1 MWVEMPKS
9 RSGRWGGPNV
19 SSQCYDKYSISDNPT
34 PSPPLPHPHRPTIV
48 SPYSPAPPHI
58 LLRLLA
64 FFFLQLHLTRHRQ
77 NVFTWILSDYLPS
90 PVRLAAAMAAALH
103 YALDQRPR
111 SVVNNSSRYHL
122 APSPLSASG
131 YNPPVHPPSPPTHIM
146 QPPLHAAPY
155 YTASALPPVTPL
167 SFESPS
173 QKAYTSPP
181 SDYIPQRYVPEPPLP
196 PSHLL
201 PHPNLHST
209 SSVDP
214 YSDQLLLDPPSFTPI
229 PQVHEPRQ
237 RDHPSFYDAPIPS
250 LSDVQQPLGDIS
262 VPNIL
267 PSYDHHH
274 EDKLSLRP
282 VKDLSLRDHHQPA
295 IIHHAS
301 QRIPHQLPPL
311 PPPHSQLQHT
321 STLVHKSERQFAE
334 QPQHFSLS
342 VPDCVPLTTVDDS
355 AAIHPTYINSSL
367 SVPAMFGSD
376 STPSAAHYA
385 SQHAPPVQNVIR
397 GNCSTHSYLA
407 NQLTMDHVVY
417 SVGEIRPGT
426 SSVCFAQQQHPTL
439 AVQSALSEDPAG
451 TTTVHY
457 VQHPNQHQ
465 APLLLSPLQTQID
478 HSIPQSLLP
487 SADLGLHPLIQ
498 SAGNVANIMGDGMSA
513 QAVGTIA
520 GSSTAAI
527 NVPEFMGTPQLVI
540 GSEMVDMDMYLRVGR
555 VCRDIGRLDLAA
567 NAFRACM
574 ALCPEST
581 EARAAY
587 TTAVFRQGYEAG
599 IEMGAVFPE
608 DIFNNVGNSLRT
620 IGRAS
625 EAEMAYRAAL
635 SISPRHANAWNNLGN
650 AMRARGAVTDAMQC
664 YTYSLLY
671 QSGFAAAHCNLA
683 GLLRDQGKPQ
693 EAEAQYRAAL
703 LSDPDLAE
711 AAAGLGT
718 ALRDMGRTE
727 EAVPFY
733 VRAVTLQPSAADHH
747 ANLANTYKDLNR
759 IEESIVSY
767 QAALSLQPDLPDA
780 FCNMVHS
787 LSVICDW
794 RHREQNFATLLA
806 IIDRQLDTLMNHP
819 ATTSR
824 LYNTLVGALSNST
837 PQLIDACGGSRSD
850 RDGVSVSTSIG
861 REEDSTERHP
871 RRRYIHHPS
880 SPTVVKKA
888 RMRGKFAKFITSA
901 PAVVA
906 PVLTTGLPSVQPFHA
921 LIYPMSP
928 EKFRALSAAF
938 AARAEAMVAGI
949 PHVTQRWTVPRG
961 SRPRL
966 KVGYVSS
973 DYNNHP
979 YSHLT
984 QSIYGLHSTGA
995 VVECYCYALTPSDQ
1009 SGWRQRIEVEAEHF
1023 RDISGM
1029 TAKQSAEAIANDG
1042 IHVLINC
1049 NGYTKGARTELFALR
1064 PAPVQVSF
1072 MGFPGTLGAHYI
1084 EYFITDVVTSPPE
1097 LASRMHSE
1105 ALLYHPHSYFVNDH
1119 KQTSIPGPTAYP
1131 SGPLTR
1137 AHYGLPENCFLF
1149 IMHNQLYKLSPDTF
1163 DVWAR
1168 ILNRVPGS
1176 KLWLL
1181 RFPPTGEQRIRD
1193 EAAARGLAAD
1203 RLIFTDVAGKEEH
1216 VARAG
1221 LGDLFLDTPTCNA
1234 HTTGTDVL
1242 WSGVPMITC
1251 PGSLFASRVAASLL
1265 TAAGLPELVAKD
1277 MLEYEDLAVELATNR
1292 AKLSAI
1298 RAKIELSRFTNAL
1311 FDTERWVRNV
1321 EALYWQAWRNFEA
1334 GKEPGHIFGKDVY
1347 DGSTM
1352 VQRPMF
1358 VESHYSTTDSR
1369 RSETLIYGNMYNSTV
1384 AT

>member
-1 MWVEMPKS
+1 M
-9 RSGRWGGPNV
+9 
-19 SSQCYDKYSISDNPT
+19 
-34 PSPPLPHPHRPTIV
+34 
-48 SPYSPAPPHI
+48 
-58 LLRLLA
+58 
-64 FFFLQLHLTRHRQ
+64 
-77 NVFTWILSDYLPS
+77 
-90 PVRLAAAMAAALH
+90 
-103 YALDQRPR
+103 
-111 SVVNNSSRYHL
+111 
-122 APSPLSASG
+122 
-131 YNPPVHPPSPPTHIM
+131 
-146 QPPLHAAPY
+146 
-155 YTASALPPVTPL
+155 
-167 SFESPS
+167 
-173 QKAYTSPP
+173 
-181 SDYIPQRYVPEPPLP
+181 
-196 PSHLL
+196 
-201 PHPNLHST
+201 
-209 SSVDP
+209 
-214 YSDQLLLDPPSFTPI
+214 
-229 PQVHEPRQ
+229 
-237 RDHPSFYDAPIPS
+237 
-250 LSDVQQPLGDIS
+250 
-262 VPNIL
+262 
-267 PSYDHHH
+267 
-274 EDKLSLRP
+274 
-282 VKDLSLRDHHQPA
+282 
-295 IIHHAS
+295 
-301 QRIPHQLPPL
+301 
-311 PPPHSQLQHT
+311 
-321 STLVHKSERQFAE
+321 HKNERQLVE
-334 QPQHFSLS
+334 QPQAFTLS
-342 VPDCVPLTTVDDS
+342 VPDCAPLAAVDNS
-355 AAIHPTYINSSL
+355 AATHATFMNLSL
-367 SVPAMFGSD
+367 SVPAMFAAEND
-376 STPSAAHYA
+376 QSAAHYA
-385 SQHAPPVQNVIR
+385 SQQAASVQNVAH
-397 GNCSTHSYLA
+397 GTSSTHSYNGSHHAA
-407 NQLTMDHVVY
+407 NQVTY
-417 SVGEIRPGT
+417 SMSEIRMAPA
-426 SSVCFAQQQHPTL
+426 VCFAQHHHPVV
-439 AVQSALSEDPAG
+439 AVQSTLSEEPSG
-451 TTTVHY
+451 TTPVPY
-457 VQHPNQHQ
+457 VQHPNQQQ
-465 APLLLSPLQTQID
+465 ATLLLSPLQSQVD
-478 HSIPQSLLP
+478 HAIPQTLLP
-487 SADLGLHPLIQ
+487 SPDMGLHPLMQ
-498 SAGNVANIMGDGMSA
+498 SGDNVANVMGGSVPVQGVTA
-513 QAVGTIA
+513 IA
-520 GSSTAAI
+520 GSNT
-527 NVPEFMGTPQLVI
+527 NVISVPDLVETSQFGVGTDI
-540 GSEMVDMDMYLRVGR
+540 VDLDTYMNVGR

-567 NAFRACM
+567 SAYRACL

-581 EARAAY
+581 DARAAY
-587 TTAVFRQGYEAG
+587 AAAVFGQGFYEAG
-599 IEMGAVFPE
+599 PDIGAVFPE
-608 DIFNNVGNSLRT
+608 DVFNDVGNSLRA
-620 IGRAS
+620 IGRPS

-650 AMRARGAVTDAMQC
+650 AMRARGSIADAMQC

-671 QSGFAAAHCNLA
+671 QPGFAAAHCNLA

-693 EAEAQYRAAL
+693 EAVIQYRAAL
-703 LSDPDLAE
+703 SSDPNLAE

-718 ALRDMGRTE
+718 ALRDMGKTA
-727 EAVPFY
+727 EAVPSY
-733 VRAVTLQPSAADHH
+733 VRAVTLQPNAADHH

-767 QAALSLQPDLPDA
+767 QAALLIQPDLPDA

-819 ATTSR
+819 ATTPR

-837 PQLIDACGGSRSD
+837 PQLVDVCGGSRSD
-850 RDGVSVSTSIG
+850 RDGASVSTSIG

-888 RMRGKFAKFITSA
+888 RMRGRFAKFITSA

-949 PHVTQRWTVPRG
+949 SHVTQRWTVPRG
-961 SRPRL
+961 SRARL

-984 QSIYGLHSTGA
+984 QSIYGLHSTGSA
-995 VVECYCYALTPSDQ
+995 IECYCYALTPSDQ
-1009 SGWRQRIEVEAEHF
+1009 SAWRQRIEREVEHF
-1023 RDISGM
+1023 RDISSM
-1029 TAKQSAEAIANDG
+1029 TAKQSAETIANDG

-1119 KQTSIPGPTAYP
+1119 RQTSIPGPALYP

-1168 ILNRVPGS
+1168 ILKRVPGS

-1181 RFPPTGEQRIRD
+1181 RFPPSGEQRIRD

-1265 TAAGLPELVAKD
+1265 TAAGLPELIARD

-1298 RAKIELSRFTNAL
+1298 RAKIELTRYSNAL

-1321 EALYWQAWRNFEA
+1321 EALYWQAWRNYETR
-1334 GKEPGHIFGKDVY
+1334 KEPSHIFGKDVY

-1352 VQRPMF
+1352 MSRPLT
-1358 VESHYSTTDSR
+1358 VESHYSTTESR
-1369 RSETLIYGNMYNSTV
+1369 RSETLLYGNMYNSTV
-1384 AT
+1384 VT

>member
-1 MWVEMPKS
+1 
-9 RSGRWGGPNV
+9 
-19 SSQCYDKYSISDNPT
+19 
-34 PSPPLPHPHRPTIV
+34 
-48 SPYSPAPPHI
+48 
-58 LLRLLA
+58 
-64 FFFLQLHLTRHRQ
+64 
-77 NVFTWILSDYLPS
+77 
-90 PVRLAAAMAAALH
+90 MAAALH
-103 YALDQRPR
+103 YALEQRPR
-111 SVVNNSSRYHL
+111 SVINNSSRYHL
-122 APSPLSASG
+122 APSPLSTSV
-131 YNPPVHPPSPPTHIM
+131 YNPPAHPPSPLRIM
-146 QPPLHAAPY
+146 QPPLHATPY
-155 YTASALPPVTPL
+155 YTPVLHAASPLP
-167 SFESPS
+167 FESPS
-173 QKAYTSPP
+173 QKVYASPP
-181 SDYIPQRYVPEPPLP
+181 SNHLSQRYIPEPPLP
-196 PSHLL
+196 PSHFL

-214 YSDQLLLDPPSFTPI
+214 YSEQLILDTPSFTPV
-229 PQVHEPRQ
+229 PQVQETRQ
-237 RDHPSFYDAPIPS
+237 RDPLPFYDTPIPP
-250 LSDVQQPLGDIS
+250 LSHVQQHLVDIAA
-262 VPNIL
+262 PNIL
-267 PSYDHHH
+267 SSYDHRQD
-274 EDKLSLRP
+274 DKLPLRP
-282 VKDLSLRDHHQPA
+282 VKDLSVRDHNRPLFSR
-295 IIHHAS
+295 HAS
-301 QRIPHQLPPL
+301 QQVPHQLPPL
-311 PPPHSQLQHT
+311 PPSHSQIQQHNPA
-321 STLVHKSERQFAE
+321 LVHKNERQLVE
-334 QPQHFSLS
+334 QPQAFTLS
-342 VPDCVPLTTVDDS
+342 VPDCAPLAAVDNS
-355 AAIHPTYINSSL
+355 AATHATFMNLSP
-367 SVPAMFGSD
+367 SVPAMFAAEND
-376 STPSAAHYA
+376 QSAAHYA
-385 SQHAPPVQNVIR
+385 SQQAASVQNVAH
-397 GNCSTHSYLA
+397 GTSSTHSYNGSHHAA
-407 NQLTMDHVVY
+407 NQVTY
-417 SVGEIRPGT
+417 SMREIRMAPA
-426 SSVCFAQQQHPTL
+426 VCFAQHHHPVV
-439 AVQSALSEDPAG
+439 AVQSTLSEEPSG
-451 TTTVHY
+451 TTPVPY
-457 VQHPNQHQ
+457 VQHPNQQQ
-465 APLLLSPLQTQID
+465 ATLLLSPLQSQVD
-478 HSIPQSLLP
+478 HAIPQTLLP
-487 SADLGLHPLIQ
+487 SPDMGLHPLMQ
-498 SAGNVANIMGDGMSA
+498 SGDNVANVMGGSVPVQGVTA
-513 QAVGTIA
+513 IA
-520 GSSTAAI
+520 GSNT
-527 NVPEFMGTPQLVI
+527 NVISVPDLVETSQFGGGTDI
-540 GSEMVDMDMYLRVGR
+540 VDLDTYMNVGR

-567 NAFRACM
+567 SAYRACL

-581 EARAAY
+581 DARAAY
-587 TTAVFRQGYEAG
+587 AAAVFGQGFYEAG
-599 IEMGAVFPE
+599 PDIGAVFPE
-608 DIFNNVGNSLRT
+608 DVFNDVGNSLRA
-620 IGRAS
+620 IGRPS

-650 AMRARGAVTDAMQC
+650 AMRARGSIADAMQC

-671 QSGFAAAHCNLA
+671 QPGFAAAHCNLA

-693 EAEAQYRAAL
+693 EAVIQYRAAL
-703 LSDPDLAE
+703 SSDPNLAE

-718 ALRDMGRTE
+718 ALRDMGKTA
-727 EAVPFY
+727 EAVPSY
-733 VRAVTLQPSAADHH
+733 VRAVTLQPNAADHH

-767 QAALSLQPDLPDA
+767 QAALLIQPDLPDA

-819 ATTSR
+819 ATTPR

-837 PQLIDACGGSRSD
+837 PQLVDVCGGSRSD
-850 RDGVSVSTSIG
+850 RDGASVSTSIG

-888 RMRGKFAKFITSA
+888 RMRGRFAKFITSA

-949 PHVTQRWTVPRG
+949 SHVTQRWTVPRG
-961 SRPRL
+961 SRARL

-984 QSIYGLHSTGA
+984 QSIYGLHSTGSA
-995 VVECYCYALTPSDQ
+995 IECYCYALTPSDQ
-1009 SGWRQRIEVEAEHF
+1009 SAWRQRIEREVEHF
-1023 RDISGM
+1023 RDISSM
-1029 TAKQSAEAIANDG
+1029 TAKQSAETIANDG

-1097 LASRMHSE
+1097 LAPRMHSE

-1119 KQTSIPGPTAYP
+1119 RQTSIPGPALYP

-1168 ILNRVPGS
+1168 ILKRVPGS

-1181 RFPPTGEQRIRD
+1181 RFPPSGEQRIRD

-1265 TAAGLPELVAKD
+1265 TAAGLPELIARD

-1298 RAKIELSRFTNAL
+1298 RAKIELTRYSNAL

-1321 EALYWQAWRNFEA
+1321 EALYWQAWRNYETR
-1334 GKEPGHIFGKDVY
+1334 KEPSHIFGKDVY

-1352 VQRPMF
+1352 MSRPLT
-1358 VESHYSTTDSR
+1358 VESHYSTTESR
-1369 RSETLIYGNMYNSTV
+1369 RSETLLYGNLYNSTV
-1384 AT
+1384 VT